1 MHESVSIQ
9 YLLDNFR
16 DIWAAMCERDQ
27 GFENVISD
35 ISEDPL
41 IKASLYLDGMS
52 ETQFLDRIRLGMVVL
67 ETSLGEEAVQWLL
80 QYPPG
85 SFILPTTFTVET
97 AVSHSFMSHDIVFPT
112 KVNVA
117 GALCGELSPSNPNA
131 ILDAVLEGLCLD
143 EHIGEFITRNIEI
156 KVPEIH

>member
-1 MHESVSIQ
+1 MSENVTTQ
-9 YLLDNFR
+9 YLLDNFQ
-16 DIWAAMCERDQ
+16 DIWVAMCERDQ
-27 GFENVISD
+27 GFESAISR

-41 IKASLYLDGMS
+41 IKASLCLDGMT
-52 ETQFLDRIRLGMVVL
+52 EEQFLDRLRLGIVIL

-85 SFILPTTFTVET
+85 SFMLPTAFTIET
-97 AVSHSFMSHDIVFPT
+97 AVSHNFLSQDITFPT

-131 ILDAVLEGLCLD
+131 ILDTVLEGLRLD
-143 EHIGEFITRNIEI
+143 DHIGEFITRNIEI